1 MPMPLI
7 NVPSA
12 ITVSIWAPPTALIA
26 TAVPRG
32 LKS

>member
-12 ITVSIWAPPTALIA
+12 TTVSIWPLPTALIA
-26 TAVPRG
+26 TVVPRA